1 MEVTK
6 NILLQYEEIRQEIKD
21 LRSRIDKD
29 EQLLAKME
37 EKGYVV
43 SDTVSGSRSDGTIG
57 PIKVTGSPLPEYN
70 RVKIMKKR
78 RIDKLKIKEGELFE
92 ILNAVDD
99 YINAI
104 EKSEIRIMFRF
115 YYLDNLT
122 WYQVAMQMNSLFP
135 KRSYTGESCRKKHDR
150 YLEKNK

>member
-6 NILLQYEEIRQEIKD
+6 DILLQYEEMRQEIKD
-21 LRSRIDKD
+21 IRSRIDKD
-29 EQLLAKME
+29 EQLLVKME

-43 SDTVSGSRSDGTIG
+43 SDTVLGTRSDGTIG

-70 RVKIMKKR
+70 RVKDMRKR
-78 RIDKLKIKEGELFE
+78 RIAKLKIKEEELFDM
-92 ILNAVDD
+92 LNAVDD

-104 EKSEIRIMFRF
+104 EKSEIRIIFRF
-115 YYLDNLT
+115 FYLDDLT
-122 WYQVAMQMNSLFP
+122 WYQVAMRMNSLFP
-135 KRSYTGESCRKKHDR
+135 KKKYTGESCRKKHDR